1 MAKESLAGNS
11 SDNAYL
17 YLLFTAQVFVMGGVM
32 IHFLY
37 TVCNAERSSK
47 ANPRH
52 KLYQVIFMLFLTK
65 WIMDVYDLTHQDVA
79 NNLSSKFDPYRL
91 LHINNDASF
100 DTKAVKQAY
109 RRLSVKY
116 HPDKVDK
123 SKISP
128 EAANRRY
135 QRLVLA
141 YQTLTKKKMYDNWMK
156 FGDPKG
162 SQATQAMGLAIPTWM
177 FDEEWRVQL
186 FMGLGLLVVGGS
198 LYFY

>member
-17 YLLFTAQVFVMGGVM
+17 YLLFTAQVFAMGGVIINFM
-32 IHFLY
+32 YIM
-37 TVCNAERSSK
+37 CNAERK
-47 ANPRH
+47 AKAEP
-52 KLYQVIFMLFLTK
+52 KWTMGKMIFMLFMTK
-65 WIMDVYDLTHQDVA
+65 WIVDVYDLTQEDVA
-79 NNLSSKFDPYRL
+79 KNMSSNFDPYRL

-116 HPDKVDK
+116 HPDKVDNT
-123 SKISP
+123 KISVD
-128 EAANRRY
+128 AANRRY

-156 FGDPKG
+156 YGDPNG
-162 SQATQAMGLAIPTWM
+162 S
-177 FDEEWRVQL
+177 
-186 FMGLGLLVVGGS
+186 
-198 LYFY
+198 